1 MNYSVDINEEYR
13 KVRSKFLR
21 ASLLFSLILTVVIV
35 ADVLLVVL
43 AKDEYRINMI
53 IAIVITSLF
62 SWFAIYFFTN
72 VYSEINARYRYFKG
86 YDAGI
91 KPTDEVIFI
100 RKGDELCYI
109 NGLYAYPVWVNYYD
123 NLSRKEKVIY
133 TVNGDLDYQS
143 GDKLTITTYQRIL
156 VRAEKHVWKR

>member
-1 MNYSVDINEEYR
+1 MNYSVDINGEYQ
-13 KVRSKFLR
+13 KVKSKFPR
-21 ASLLFSLILTVVIV
+21 ASLLFSLILTAIIV
-35 ADVLLVVL
+35 ADILLVVL
-43 AKDEYRINMI
+43 AKDEYLANMI
-53 IAIVITSLF
+53 VAIVITSLF

-72 VYSEINARYRYFKG
+72 IYGEINARYRYFKG

-109 NGLYAYPVWVNYYD
+109 NGLYVYPIWVNYYD
-123 NLSRKEKVIY
+123 HLTKKEKIIY
-133 TVNGDLDYQS
+133 IVDGDLDYQS

-156 VRAEKHVWKR
+156 VSAEKHVWMR